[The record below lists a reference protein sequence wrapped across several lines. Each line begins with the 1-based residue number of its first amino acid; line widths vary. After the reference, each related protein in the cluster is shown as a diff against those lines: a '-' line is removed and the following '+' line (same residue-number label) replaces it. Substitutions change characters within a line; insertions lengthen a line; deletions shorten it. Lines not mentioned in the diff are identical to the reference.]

1 MPAMTRQLAR
11 LRRTTLF
18 ISIIVAASLAAIA
31 RPVPTQIS
39 DQEFWKMSS
48 DFSEPDGT
56 FRSDN
61 LLSNEIGFQYVLDDL
76 LRGAGPGRVY
86 MGVGPEQNFT
96 YIAAL
101 KPSMA
106 FIVDIRRGNLDMHLM
121 YKALFEMSKDRA
133 EFVSRLFSR
142 KRPEGLNAQSSVVEI
157 FDAINKV
164 SVSETL
170 YNENLKAIKE
180 HLTQKH
186 GFALSSDDLA
196 GIEYIY
202 GYFYRYGPEINYN
215 SSGGGGGGNF
225 VTYGELMTSTDGK
238 DHFRSYLGSEENFA
252 FLKEFESKNLLV
264 PVVGNFAGP
273 KAIKAVA
280 AYLRQVGGSV
290 SAFYLSNV
298 ENYLEQDGIWNT
310 FCTNAAS
317 LPLDRTSTFIRS
329 VRGGGFGR
337 GGGLNSELGNM
348 QTDLQACARARQ

>member
-1 MPAMTRQLAR
+1 M
-11 LRRTTLF
+11 LF
-18 ISIIVAASLAAIA
+18 AGIILAASVAAIA
-31 RPVPTQIS
+31 RPVPAQIS

-48 DFSEPDGT
+48 DFSEPDGN

-61 LLSNEIGFQYVLDDL
+61 LVSNELGFQYVLDDL
-76 LRGAGPGRVY
+76 LRGAGQGRIY

-101 KPSMA
+101 KPAMA

-142 KRPEGLNAQSSVVEI
+142 KRPDGLNAQSSAGEI
-157 FDAINKV
+157 FEAFSNV
-164 SVSETL
+164 SPSEAL

-186 GFALSSDDLA
+186 GFALSSNDLA
-196 GIEYIY
+196 GIDFIY
-202 GYFYRYGPEINYN
+202 GYFFRYGPEINYN

-225 VTYGELMTSTDGK
+225 VTYGELMTSPDGMGR
-238 DHFRSYLGSEENFA
+238 FRSYLATEENFA

-280 AYLRQVGGSV
+280 AYLNQVGGAV

-298 ENYLEQDGIWNT
+298 ENYLEQDGIWST
-310 FCTNAAS
+310 FCTNAAY
-317 LPLDRTSTFIRS
+317 LPIDRTSTFIRS

-348 QTDLQACARARQ
+348 KTDLQACARVRQ